1 MKYVTLAE
9 LIELGK
15 NNPNYKFSW
24 QPITE
29 PGYYEDYKTYVDS
42 DGSYIEIDIL
52 NFCDGVVDKCLDCYI
67 IFFGDKDRH
76 LETYQ
81 LRPTHEE
88 TIRMEEDAIA
98 MLFEC

>member
-1 MKYVTLAE
+1 MKTVTLAE
-9 LIELGK
+9 LLELGK
-15 NNPNYKFSW
+15 NNPNYIFSW
-24 QPITE
+24 QPTEE
-29 PGYYEDYKTYVDS
+29 PGYYENFKTYVDS
-42 DGSYIEIDIL
+42 DGSYIDIDII
-52 NFCDGVVDKCLDCYI
+52 NFCDGVVAKCPDCYI
-67 IFFGDKDRH
+67 IFFDDKDQH